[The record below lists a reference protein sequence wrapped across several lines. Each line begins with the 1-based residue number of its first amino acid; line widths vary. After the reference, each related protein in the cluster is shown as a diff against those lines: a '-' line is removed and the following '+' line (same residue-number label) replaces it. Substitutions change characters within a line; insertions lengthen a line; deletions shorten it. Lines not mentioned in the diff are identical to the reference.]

1 MGIFSKPKPID
12 PMFALPSVM
21 SRECVKLFLPNK
33 SSYPMANLRWVEIQY
48 RNKQGPDYWVTKI
61 YETEDFF
68 TSRINLPELAGSV
81 AMSGCRADGFKETE
95 DSFATLYTSAK
106 FGLLAGM
113 FEGASNATKGND
125 CHPIT
130 WNALKFFNQ
139 SINEEFKEP
148 FAEKHPMLLES
159 MVYAGYVMA
168 RLEQA
173 SPESVFAHWNN

>member
-12 PMFALPSVM
+12 PMFTLPSVT
-21 SRECVKLFLPNK
+21 SKECVKIFLPNK

-68 TSRINLPELAGSV
+68 TNRINLSEFAGSV
-81 AMSGCRADGFKETE
+81 VMSGCKADGLKETE
-95 DSFATLYTSAK
+95 ETFATLFTSAK

-113 FEGASNATKGND
+113 FEGASNATKDED
-125 CHPIT
+125 CHPLT

-139 SINEEFKEP
+139 SIKKEFKEP
-148 FAEKHPMLLES
+148 FAEKHTMLLES
-159 MVYAGYVMA
+159 MVYAGYVA
-168 RLEQA
+168 AKLEKTT
-173 SPESVFAHWNN
+173 PELVFSQWSR

>member
-12 PMFALPSVM
+12 PMFTLPSVM
-21 SRECVKLFLPNK
+21 SRECVKIFLPNK

-68 TSRINLPELAGSV
+68 ASRMDLPEVAGSV
-81 AMSGCRADGFKETE
+81 AMSGCKADGFKETE
-95 DSFATLYTSAK
+95 ETFATLYTSAK
-106 FGLLAGM
+106 FGLLTGM
-113 FEGASNATKGND
+113 FEGASNATKDED
-125 CHPIT
+125 CHPLT

-139 SINEEFKEP
+139 SIDKEFQEAFSP
-148 FAEKHPMLLES
+148 NHTMLLEC

-168 RLEQA
+168 KLEKA
-173 SPESVFAHWNN
+173 TPKIVFSKWK